1 MPPHVDVRLLVRR
14 ITEYKPKEFDGYV
27 EEECMPSA
35 RRTVLHGGSEDKAM
49 WWRGLCDGDG
59 HTGRPTRRPLI
70 LGARTCPPYRPA
82 GRPRP
87 AGPALSVS
95 LARSRP
101 AAVSVRAAGTATLY
115 GPRHAAYCLPIC
127 PGRCTLRVRARR
139 RDALCTAGRRRSD
152 PTPGLPP
159 LGRAGSK
166 KLSQSDTAGRGD
178 RRRGGTR
185 ARDERAR
192 FGAGTSGLRAVR
204 PLPHHVRR
212 RHNGRQVRGTCALVV
227 VGRPATAGWWA
238 RSIRFVDP
246 RIWPPS

>member
-1 MPPHVDVRLLVRR
+1 VVAWTLRWRR
-14 ITEYKPKEFDGYV
+14 AHGAADQTALNFGRSYV
-27 EEECMPSA
+27 PS
-35 RRTVLHGGSEDKAM
+35 
-49 WWRGLCDGDG
+49 
-59 HTGRPTRRPLI
+59 I
-70 LGARTCPPYRPA
+70 PA
-82 GRPRP
+82 GRPAA
-87 AGPALSVS
+87 AGWPGPLS
-95 LARSRP
+95 LARAPGGRSKCT
-101 AAVSVRAAGTATLY
+101 RAAGTATLH